1 MEGKILNTNTGDIY
15 NSCAVSK
22 DNLDEKILAAAAE
35 AAKLLAE
42 KNKTITTAESCTGG
56 MLGAA
61 LTEIPGIS
69 AYYKEGVITYSNE
82 AKMKFLRVKG
92 ETLEKYGAVSSKTA
106 VEMAS
111 GAMENAKSDISVAI
125 TGIAGPNGDTREKCV
140 GLVYICVKIG
150 DNHRVE
156 KHIFDG
162 ERRTVR
168 QKSTLC
174 ALNTVI
180 KMLKS
185 KFL

>member
-1 MEGKILNTNTGDIY
+1 MEGKILNNLSGDAY
-15 NSCAVSK
+15 NSGALNK

-35 AAKLLAE
+35 TVRLLAE

-56 MLGAA
+56 MLGAS
-61 LTEIPGIS
+61 LTEISGVS

-82 AKMKFLRVKG
+82 AKMKFLGVKR

-111 GAMENAKSDISVAI
+111 GAMESAKSDISVAI
-125 TGIAGPNGDTREKCV
+125 TGIAGPLGDTREKCV

-162 ERRTVR
+162 ERHVVR

-180 KMLKS
+180 KMIK
-185 KFL
+185 

>member
-1 MEGKILNTNTGDIY
+1 MEGKILNNLSGDVY
-15 NSCAVSK
+15 NSGALNK

-35 AAKLLAE
+35 TVRLLAE

-61 LTEIPGIS
+61 LTEISGVS

-82 AKMKFLRVKG
+82 AKMKFLGVRR

-111 GAMENAKSDISVAI
+111 GAMESAKSDISVAI
-125 TGIAGPNGDTREKCV
+125 TGIAGPLGDTREKCV
-140 GLVYICVKIG
+140 GLLNICVKIG
-150 DNHRVE
+150 DNHREE

-162 ERRTVR
+162 ERHVVR

-180 KMLKS
+180 KMIK
-185 KFL
+185 